1 MKLRNIFLLAL
12 SFSFI
17 GCGFGNQDIS
27 TIVQIENGSIKG
39 VQEGNLKKYLGIPYA
54 EPPVG
59 NLRWA
64 SARPA
69 LNWEGIKSAES
80 NSKICFQPKQIADFY
95 DRVPDINNMSE
106 DCLTLNVWTRA
117 KITDEKLPVMVWF
130 HGGALVWEA
139 EVNIRVTYSQNME

>member
-27 TIVQIENGSIKG
+27 TIVKIENGSIKG

-64 SARPA
+64 PARPA
-69 LNWEGIKSAES
+69 LNW
-80 NSKICFQPKQIADFY
+80 
-95 DRVPDINNMSE
+95 
-106 DCLTLNVWTRA
+106 DCLLYTSPSPRDCT
-117 KITDEKLPVMVWF
+117 
-130 HGGALVWEA
+130 
-139 EVNIRVTYSQNME
+139 

>member
-17 GCGFGNQDIS
+17 GCGFGNQGIS
-27 TIVQIENGSIKG
+27 TIVKIENGSIKG

-64 SARPA
+64 PARSSRSP
-69 LNWEGIKSAES
+69 
-80 NSKICFQPKQIADFY
+80 
-95 DRVPDINNMSE
+95 SE
-106 DCLTLNVWTRA
+106 
-117 KITDEKLPVMVWF
+117 ITYWRLC
-130 HGGALVWEA
+130 
-139 EVNIRVTYSQNME
+139 IRNA